1 MALFRPALQVYTM
14 EGLAER
20 PGGHMKVGAGLILVG
35 ALSASMA
42 TSTTYY
48 ALEIHGGSRVWAVDQ
63 PVQKGRVY
71 VFHRF
76 PDGVYTSIAAAEV
89 DKVAP
94 QTEPPPTNGLAPG
107 QTLFVGP
114 TLPGYAASPAPPP
127 AASDEVVVDPGYGS
141 SDAYWGSGYW
151 GGGGGWV
158 PKPPPP
164 SPGAPTRIGPN
175 GFPILAR
182 PGTPGSV
189 PPPIGSNGFPVISPA
204 PAAPQPRRP

>member
-1 MALFRPALQVYTM
+1 
-14 EGLAER
+14 
-20 PGGHMKVGAGLILVG
+20 MKVGAGLILAG

-48 ALEIHGGSRVWAVDQ
+48 ALEIRGGSQVWAVDR

-89 DKVAP
+89 EKVAP
-94 QTEPPPTNGLAPG
+94 QAEPPPTERPTTGLSPG
-107 QTLFVGP
+107 QALFVGP
-114 TLPGYAASPAPPP
+114 TLPGFAGSPAPPP

-158 PKPPPP
+158 PRPPPP
-164 SPGAPTRIGPN
+164 SPAGPTRIGPN
-175 GFPILAR
+175 GFPILAH

-189 PPPIGSNGFPVISPA
+189 PPPIGSNGFPVLA
-204 PAAPQPRRP
+204 PPPVAPQPRRPQR